1 MVRERQTANTNVL
14 LTLAA

>member
-1 MVRERQTANTNVL
+1 MVRNRRAANTNVL